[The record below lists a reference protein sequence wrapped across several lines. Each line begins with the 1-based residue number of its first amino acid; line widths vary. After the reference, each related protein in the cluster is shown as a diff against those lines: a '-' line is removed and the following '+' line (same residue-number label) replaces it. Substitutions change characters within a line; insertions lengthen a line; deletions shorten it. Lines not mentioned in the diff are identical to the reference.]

1 MAKSQSGSTSSNS
14 VKQFDDKLSE
24 DVNDFHLPDNV
35 WSQARNAINNSVT
48 GDIGKLGNEPSNK
61 YCVEAKYTIIGG
73 IHIDADIWAI
83 FSTNDTLS
91 TSEIGLFKETGC
103 IYKTIIDDPCLN
115 FSTFNLIRGVSKA
128 SSDCNYKLYWD
139 DGLNPSRALVV
150 VISNTTNNTPANI
163 FDDNLYT
170 NQNSTIPWI
179 QTCLDSNGNSPTS
192 PNYPQGCITCTNTP
206 ALNCELIRLARHVQ
220 TPCVSIKK
228 GVIGGTL
235 ANGSYFAV
243 IAYTIFGQRVTDYF
257 TPSNLVPLF
266 DHDNVAGSI
275 DITITNADTTF
286 AEFELVVVATIN
298 SQTIAKRIGLYNI
311 TQTQITLDTI
321 DPTLST
327 VPIELI
333 SIETPVI
340 EKTDAMYNVNTYLIR
355 VAPTSKFDFNYQPL
369 ANQIRTKWQNVE
381 YPVDYYKNGGTNT
394 GYMRDEIYSFF
405 IQWIYNTGDK
415 SSSYHIPGRPLFSTE
430 PSATALGGG
439 TDALPA
445 ELGTI
450 NYIWAVNNLATQI
463 VPFVPIL
470 LPDGGKVV
478 AEGYM
483 GYWEST
489 EYYSNTKPEVWD
501 ANYAFRPWTSPN
513 TVPYPNTLI
522 GSSNPTTG
530 VVVLGNYDL
539 CGKPIR
545 HHRFPDNAVSNS
557 QTTDAHHFA
566 NGGLFIRV
574 MGVKFEN
581 VRPPVDNDGVLIPNI
596 IGYEILRGS
605 RNGNKTVIAKGII
618 NNMRQYDLN
627 KDLDNKPFT
636 PTPTTINPA
645 FQGYYQNYPYNDLRQ
660 DPFLSRKPTSNNFI
674 AITQASLQS
683 EYSKKVFTFHS
694 PDTTFAK
701 PFLSS
706 RELKTYGQYIAN
718 VTGNF
723 VYSEE
728 HPRAKIVTNMAF
740 LMSAIA
746 GIGLAYLKMQGTKSS
761 RREEL
766 RINQTPWTTA
776 YGNGGTLLPFGVVD
790 PAAVYARNQYLLL
803 LAPNKAANES
813 ITSLVNLLLGPILGY
828 PTPSDLAFASSDA
841 IASTSASLP
850 NLSGGTNSTDYE
862 YAAFEGL
869 PIAMKVIS
877 TLMTFGSYMLQGTD
891 QTLDLIRAALKY
903 REFALKYNSHGLYS
917 TFVRPS
923 TNTTF
928 NGQRRRLILD
938 QSYLG
943 PEILNLNTTI
953 KINNLFRN
961 KTVALNL
968 QAVLVNPPGVTDN
981 TRQTPSLVKANINT
995 NYNALKPA
1003 EAGEFGT
1010 TSNCY
1015 YAALKQRI
1023 RNQYG
1028 QIDSISQIA
1037 INNCYTPYNNLT
1049 SSTTTLFG
1057 GDIYIGKYSEKT
1069 TFFYFYDWLYKQ
1081 PDGFQFDYNS
1091 HKMIPYPTYWL
1102 NMEKFETNDFT
1113 SNLGVNTVTTFFTNY
1128 SSSNNVPDLPN
1139 DFYNLDQ
1146 YNSSSNNPLNNSFR
1160 FGVKDAYFYLFNSG
1174 IREFFVETEINI
1186 DLRDWGEF
1194 DSQKHYPI
1202 ISDVK
1207 TIFDTNIIKSG
1218 NYYKY
1223 DWSLS
1228 ITKTYLNFV
1237 SWATTQTS
1245 YYDPSLSETCY
1256 TYSPKRVIY
1265 SLPAQFES
1273 VKDNWLVFLA
1283 NNYHDFLSYVT
1294 CIKPVNKSGAI
1305 IFFES
1310 ASPVQF
1316 QGTDQ
1321 LQTELGTKLT
1331 IGDGGLFSQPLQSIM
1346 NADVSYE
1353 YGSCQ
1358 DSFSV
1363 INTPLGLYWISENQ
1377 GKIFKYGGGISELSN
1392 DNMKWWFAQYLPY
1405 QLLNYFPNFELT
1417 NNPVSGIGCQS
1428 MYDNQNQLLYF
1439 TKKDYILKDDIPS
1452 AYTVTYISGN
1462 QFSVNSLLDGQY
1474 REIMT
1479 ILLGDPRF
1487 FKDASWTISYD
1498 PKTGGYISYHDWH
1511 PTLTFPGKNTFMTV
1525 NPNDKKSIWIHN
1537 ERCDNYCKY
1546 YGINYP
1552 WEVEYIV
1559 NTANQVNTVR
1569 SIEYQLEIYKYALNC
1584 YDRFHELDF
1593 NFDEAV
1599 VYNTEQCSGLLKL
1612 NLTPKNNAPD
1622 ILNYPSINIS
1632 SIDILYS
1639 KVEQKY
1645 RFNQFWDITRDRGEF
1660 PIGSQYPPPTP
1671 NVGSYAQQTIWNTE
1685 PNGYIKFLNANNLN
1699 YDKFA
1704 LERKK
1709 FRHYT
1714 TSVLLRRLV
1723 SEDKKF
1729 LVMLATNKNLYSP
1742 R

>member
-415 SSSYHIPGRPLFSTE
+415 SSSYHIPGRPTFPTE
-430 PSATALGGG
+430 SAFALTP

-445 ELGTI
+445 EITGGI
-450 NYIWAVNNLATQI
+450 NYRWAINNLATQI
-463 VPFVPIL
+463 ATPNTI

-545 HHRFPDNAVSNS
+545 HHRFPDNAVNNS
-557 QTTDAHHFA
+557 QTTAAHHFA

-627 KDLDNKPFT
+627 KDLDNDAFT
-636 PTPTTINPA
+636 PTPTTINPN

-660 DPFLSRKPTSNNFI
+660 DPFLSTKPTSNSALMINPVPQQ
-674 AITQASLQS
+674 TT
-683 EYSKKVFTFHS
+683 YSRKVFTFHS
-694 PDTTFAK
+694 PDTTFAR

-728 HPRAKIVTNMAF
+728 HPRAKIVTNFAF
-740 LMSAIA
+740 LMSVIA
-746 GIGLAYLKMQGTKSS
+746 GIGLAYLKMQGTKTT
-761 RREEL
+761 RRENARL
-766 RINQTPWTTA
+766 SQTPWNIA
-776 YGNGGTLLPFGVVD
+776 GGTGTTLLPLAI
-790 PAAVYARNQYLLL
+790 PNPEAIAAIV
-803 LAPNKAANES
+803 
-813 ITSLVNLLLGPILGY
+813 SLQSFFTTGNLLNEDLVTTLGSLLVGL
-828 PTPSDLAFASSDA
+828 TPSDSAYTLYDSSA
-841 IASTSASLP
+841 VGYKNMP
-850 NLSGGTNSTDYE
+850 NLSGGTKSIDYE
-862 YAAFEGL
+862 LAAYDGL
-869 PIAMKVIS
+869 PYLMKVAS
-877 TLMTFGSYMLQGTD
+877 GAMTFGSYMLQGTD

-917 TFVRPS
+917 TFNRPVGS
-923 TNTTF
+923 NVW

-968 QAVLVNPPGVTDN
+968 QAALVNPPGVQDN
-981 TRQTPSLVKANINT
+981 TRQTPSEVKTNINT
-995 NYNALKPA
+995 NYNAIKPA

-1069 TFFYFYDWLYKQ
+1069 TFFYFYEWLYKQ

-1113 SNLGVNTVTTFFTNY
+1113 SNLGSNTTTAIANLFGTYTN
-1128 SSSNNVPDLPN
+1128 SPNNAPNLPN
-1139 DFYNLDQ
+1139 DFYNLDS
-1146 YNSSSNNPLNNSFR
+1146 YSNSVATLLGEIFR

-1202 ISDVK
+1202 IADVK

-1439 TKKDYILKDDIPS
+1439 TKKDYILRDDIPS

-1474 REIMT
+1474 RELMT
-1479 ILLGDPRF
+1479 ILLGDPSF

>member
-286 AEFELVVVATIN
+286 TEFELVVVATIN

-415 SSSYHIPGRPLFSTE
+415 SSSYHIPGRPTFPTE
-430 PSATALGGG
+430 SAFALTP

-445 ELGTI
+445 EITGGI
-450 NYIWAVNNLATQI
+450 NYRWAINNLATQI
-463 VPFVPIL
+463 ATPNTI

-530 VVVLGNYDL
+530 AVVLGNYDL

-557 QTTDAHHFA
+557 QTTNAHHFA

-627 KDLDNKPFT
+627 KDLDNNAFT

-660 DPFLSRKPTSNNFI
+660 DPFLSRTPTSNNFI

-766 RINQTPWTTA
+766 RIDQTPWNIA
-776 YGNGGTLLPFGVVD
+776 GGTGSTIIGVVD
-790 PAAVYARNQYLLL
+790 PAAVFARNAYLAQ
-803 LAPNKAANES
+803 LALNKTANES
-813 ITSLVNLLLGPILGY
+813 MASLVSLLFGPILGY

-869 PIAMKVIS
+869 PTAMKFIS

-917 TFVRPS
+917 TFNKPVGK
-923 TNTTF
+923 NVW

-968 QAVLVNPPGVTDN
+968 QALLVNPPGVTDN

-1069 TFFYFYDWLYKQ
+1069 TFFYFYEWLYKQ

-1113 SNLGVNTVTTFFTNY
+1113 SNLSTSVTTFFTSYN
-1128 SSSNNVPDLPN
+1128 SSNNVPNLPN

-1146 YNSSSNNPLNNSFR
+1146 YNSSFNNPLNNPFR

-1202 ISDVK
+1202 IADVK

-1439 TKKDYILKDDIPS
+1439 TKKDYILRDDIPS

-1474 REIMT
+1474 RELMT
-1479 ILLGDPRF
+1479 ILLGDPSF

-1546 YGINYP
+1546 YDINYP

>member
-150 VISNTTNNTPANI
+150 VITNTTNNTPANI

-206 ALNCELIRLARHVQ
+206 ALNCELIRLARHIQ

-286 AEFELVVVATIN
+286 TEFELVVVATIN

-445 ELGTI
+445 EILGTI

-463 VPFVPIL
+463 ATPNTI

-522 GSSNPTTG
+522 GSSNPNTG
-530 VVVLGNYDL
+530 VVILGNYDL

-545 HHRFPDNAVSNS
+545 HHRFPDNAVTDS

-566 NGGLFIRV
+566 NNGLFIRV

-627 KDLDNKPFT
+627 KDLDNDVAT
-636 PTPTTINPA
+636 PPPLPPPPNLRHLEYK
-645 FQGYYQNYPYNDLRQ
+645 GYYQNYPYNDLGT
-660 DPFLSRKPTSNNFI
+660 DPFLSTK
-674 AITQASLQS
+674 QS
-683 EYSKKVFTFHS
+683 VNTLFSTNAVPQQTTYSQFVFTFHS

-706 RELKTYGQYIAN
+706 RELKTYGQYIAD

-723 VYSEE
+723 EISEE
-728 HPRAKIVTNMAF
+728 HPKAKIVTNFAF
-740 LMSAIA
+740 LMSVIA

-761 RREEL
+761 RREAI
-766 RINQTPWTTA
+766 RINQNPWSTAQGTGSTTIGILDVLLAVPAVTA
-776 YGNGGTLLPFGVVD
+776 YNATLLVSDLANANIITLGS
-790 PAAVYARNQYLLL
+790 L
-803 LAPNKAANES
+803 LAG
-813 ITSLVNLLLGPILGY
+813 L
-828 PTPSDLAFASSDA
+828 TPSDIAYNTTDASGKLSSSLA
-841 IASTSASLP
+841 

-869 PIAMKVIS
+869 PKLMKIAS
-877 TLMTFGSYMLQGTD
+877 AAMTFGSYMLQGTD
-891 QTLDLIRAALKY
+891 QTLDLIKAALKY
-903 REFALKYNSHGLYS
+903 RDFALKYNSHGLYS

-928 NGQRRRLILD
+928 NGNRRRLILD

-968 QAVLVNPPGVTDN
+968 ENLLIDPPGVTDN

-1003 EAGEFGT
+1003 EAGEFST

-1069 TFFYFYDWLYKQ
+1069 TFFYFYEWLYKQ
-1081 PDGFQFDYNS
+1081 PDGFQFNYDE

-1113 SNLGVNTVTTFFTNY
+1113 TNINPLTFFNSFANPNGFFT
-1128 SSSNNVPDLPN
+1128 LPN
-1139 DFYNLDQ
+1139 DFYCLDG
-1146 YNSSSNNPLNNSFR
+1146 YNFSLSGNPFR

-1377 GKIFKYGGGISELSN
+1377 GKIFKYGGGIAELSN

-1439 TKKDYILKDDIPS
+1439 TKKDYILRDDIPS

-1474 REIMT
+1474 RELTT
-1479 ILLGDPRF
+1479 ILLGDPSF

-1511 PTLTFPGKNTFMTV
+1511 PTLSFPGKNTFMTV

-1569 SIEYQLEIYKYALNC
+1569 SIEYELEIYKYALNC

>member
-1 MAKSQSGSTSSNS
+1 
-14 VKQFDDKLSE
+14 
-24 DVNDFHLPDNV
+24 
-35 WSQARNAINNSVT
+35 
-48 GDIGKLGNEPSNK
+48 
-61 YCVEAKYTIIGG
+61 
-73 IHIDADIWAI
+73 
-83 FSTNDTLS
+83 
-91 TSEIGLFKETGC
+91 
-103 IYKTIIDDPCLN
+103 
-115 FSTFNLIRGVSKA
+115 
-128 SSDCNYKLYWD
+128 
-139 DGLNPSRALVV
+139 
-150 VISNTTNNTPANI
+150 
-163 FDDNLYT
+163 
-170 NQNSTIPWI
+170 
-179 QTCLDSNGNSPTS
+179 
-192 PNYPQGCITCTNTP
+192 
-206 ALNCELIRLARHVQ
+206 
-220 TPCVSIKK
+220 
-228 GVIGGTL
+228 
-235 ANGSYFAV
+235 
-243 IAYTIFGQRVTDYF
+243 
-257 TPSNLVPLF
+257 
-266 DHDNVAGSI
+266 
-275 DITITNADTTF
+275 
-286 AEFELVVVATIN
+286 
-298 SQTIAKRIGLYNI
+298 
-311 TQTQITLDTI
+311 
-321 DPTLST
+321 
-327 VPIELI
+327 
-333 SIETPVI
+333 
-340 EKTDAMYNVNTYLIR
+340 
-355 VAPTSKFDFNYQPL
+355 
-369 ANQIRTKWQNVE
+369 
-381 YPVDYYKNGGTNT
+381 
-394 GYMRDEIYSFF
+394 
-405 IQWIYNTGDK
+405 
-415 SSSYHIPGRPLFSTE
+415 
-430 PSATALGGG
+430 
-439 TDALPA
+439 
-445 ELGTI
+445 
-450 NYIWAVNNLATQI
+450 
-463 VPFVPIL
+463 
-470 LPDGGKVV
+470 
-478 AEGYM
+478 
-483 GYWEST
+483 
-489 EYYSNTKPEVWD
+489 
-501 ANYAFRPWTSPN
+501 
-513 TVPYPNTLI
+513 
-522 GSSNPTTG
+522 
-530 VVVLGNYDL
+530 
-539 CGKPIR
+539 
-545 HHRFPDNAVSNS
+545 
-557 QTTDAHHFA
+557 
-566 NGGLFIRV
+566 
-574 MGVKFEN
+574 
-581 VRPPVDNDGVLIPNI
+581 
-596 IGYEILRGS
+596 
-605 RNGNKTVIAKGII
+605 
-618 NNMRQYDLN
+618 
-627 KDLDNKPFT
+627 
-636 PTPTTINPA
+636 
-645 FQGYYQNYPYNDLRQ
+645 
-660 DPFLSRKPTSNNFI
+660 
-674 AITQASLQS
+674 
-683 EYSKKVFTFHS
+683 
-694 PDTTFAK
+694 
-701 PFLSS
+701 
-706 RELKTYGQYIAN
+706 
-718 VTGNF
+718 
-723 VYSEE
+723 
-728 HPRAKIVTNMAF
+728 MAF